1 MWLARNL
8 AEISPSIS
16 QSINETETENDSSAG
31 QFFLMQSECLSNI
44 IRDMPSVETP
54 TSRVPKV
61 DPLLSGAAE
70 RVREAAAEL
79 ERLGI
84 ANRDGIRIR
93 KDLHKDM
100 YPDADR
106 DFGG

>member
-1 MWLARNL
+1 
-8 AEISPSIS
+8 
-16 QSINETETENDSSAG
+16 
-31 QFFLMQSECLSNI
+31 
-44 IRDMPSVETP
+44 MPPVETP
-54 TSRVPKV
+54 TLRVPRI
-61 DPLLSGAAE
+61 DPHVSAAGE